1 MNKKQLITKVAAGI
15 GYLLFAGFSAFFTAT
30 SLSLNLMGGKMIW
43 LIFILVLIVAVVA
56 GWCLTNVIVEL
67 KKHVGASRS
76 AFVLNLLGFIIFW
89 SFSFTTNVHYF
100 FVEKQGYSILT
111 KELASAKSYIE
122 TNTTQ
127 SNNAIED
134 QKKEA
139 ISILTAQ
146 VTNNVSELDREILNT
161 LNGVNGGSYVGF
173 GDACITILKN
183 TESILRSTNALYG
196 DNYDYVIFD
205 DIKDSGDRGVTQRSQ
220 LSGIF
225 AKYAGRMQ
233 DCLNKKTSVIEAFYA
248 SKKNQNTNLLELLEP
263 IANLELR
270 HLPVVLNDGSA
281 TAYYTYQE
289 RQQGTVISKMP
300 QDYLDGR
307 YVMDGKTIK
316 SYHVYP
322 SERMF
327 DTMSVWGDIAHNRLP
342 LGMTMLQW
350 IVIALI
356 FDIISFILIYIF
368 RK

>member
-30 SLSLNLMGGKMIW
+30 SLSLNLLGGKMIW
-43 LIFILVLIVAVVA
+43 LVFILVLIVAVVA
-56 GWCLTNVIVEL
+56 GWCLTNVIIEL
-67 KKHVGASRS
+67 KKHVGASRG

-111 KELASAKSYIE
+111 EELASAKTYIE

-127 SNNAIED
+127 SNNAIEE

-139 ISILTAQ
+139 QAMVTAQ
-146 VTNNVSELDREILNT
+146 VTNNIDELNREILNT
-161 LNGVNGGSYVGF
+161 LNKGSHIGF

-183 TESILRSTNALYG
+183 TESILNSTNTLYN
-196 DNYDYVIFD
+196 DKFNYIIFD
-205 DIKDSGDRGVTQRSQ
+205 DVKDSGDRGVTQRSR

-248 SKKNQNTNLLELLEP
+248 SKKNQNTNLLELLDP
-263 IANLELR
+263 IANLEQR

-289 RQQGTVISKMP
+289 RQQGIVISKMP
-300 QDYLDGR
+300 QDYLDNR
-307 YVMDGKTIK
+307 YEMDGKTIK
-316 SYHVYP
+316 NYKIYP

-356 FDIISFILIYIF
+356 FDIISFILFAIF
-368 RK
+368 RQYP

>member
-1 MNKKQLITKVAAGI
+1 MNKKQLITKVSAGV

-43 LIFILVLIVAVVA
+43 LIFILVLIVAIVA
-56 GWCLTNVIVEL
+56 GWCLTNIIIEL
-67 KKHVGASRS
+67 KKRVGASRG

-100 FVEKQGYSILT
+100 FVEKQGYPILT
-111 KELASAKSYIE
+111 KELASAKTYIE

-127 SNNAIED
+127 SNNAIEK
-134 QKKEA
+134 QKKN
-139 ISILTAQ
+139 AQ
-146 VTNNVSELDREILNT
+146 HDITSLVNNNKKELEREINNT
-161 LNGVNGGSYVGF
+161 LNGGSYVGF
-173 GDACITILKN
+173 GDACIIILKN
-183 TESILRSTNALYG
+183 TESILNSTNTLYN
-196 DNYDYVIFD
+196 DQNDYIIFD
-205 DIKDSGDRGVTQRSQ
+205 DVRDSGDRGVTQRSR

-225 AKYAGRMQ
+225 AKYADRMQ

-248 SKKNQNTNLLELLEP
+248 SKKNQNTNLLELLDP
-263 IANLELR
+263 IANLEQR

-300 QDYLDGR
+300 QDYLDSR
-307 YVMDGKTIK
+307 YEMDGKTIL
-316 SYHVYP
+316 SYKVYP

-327 DTMSVWGDIAHNRLP
+327 DTMSVWGDIAHSRLP
-342 LGMTMLQW
+342 LGMSMLQW

-356 FDIISFILIYIF
+356 FDIISFVLFYIF
-368 RK
+368 RH